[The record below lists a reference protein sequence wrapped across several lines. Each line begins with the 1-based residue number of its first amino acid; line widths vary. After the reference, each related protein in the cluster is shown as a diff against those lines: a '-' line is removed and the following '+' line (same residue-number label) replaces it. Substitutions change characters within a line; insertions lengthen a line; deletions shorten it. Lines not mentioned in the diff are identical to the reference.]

1 MNNVNPW
8 VGWSSYDDDSIKTGK
23 IFAGRSS
30 ETSELF
36 SLIDNNLLVTL
47 YGKSGIGKTSL
58 LNAGVFPSLKA
69 AYYEPII
76 CRCGESDYLDNIICQ
91 IRTHCSLSSEHDIS
105 SISNLVDL
113 FKHTEFSKNGKSVFP
128 VLVFDQFEDWFRLN
142 NQCVDQLLKEINIL
156 TSNEY
161 DGITNYRF
169 VISIREDY
177 LYLLEDAIDKRELNE
192 FKTNRYRLTELKQLQ
207 TEEIFDLGEIETEVR
222 KRILEIAKEG
232 NGYNPGLI
240 SFFCSELYEIYP
252 NGITTSALN
261 EVSNENTLIERY
273 YNRCF
278 ENRELSK
285 NTKDY
290 IESNLQDEGLR
301 RPQNKKTVRKH
312 IPQKELDI
320 LLRGRNKLLRLFPV
334 GDEEHIELIHDRIAE
349 IIHNHKNKQ
358 ISEQRDKSIALTLCL
373 YLIVIGFYIW
383 SLITKIMHA
392 SWGAMSDNFLPYLQA
407 MMDSDYNHTI
417 SADDEQ
423 LSKFLIWSQCLSYLI
438 IIYILVISIP
448 RLLCSY
454 YYSRLSIKSCILLL
468 ITLSISYLLSSSL
481 IITMSIQSNTY
492 IFAILGW
499 LIIYAKL
506 IFSGISNKQKVK

>member
-8 VGWSSYDDDSIKTGK
+8 VGWSSYDDDSIKIGK
-23 IFAGRSS
+23 AFVGRSS

-69 AYYEPII
+69 ADYEPII
-76 CRCGESDYLDNIICQ
+76 CRCGESEYIDNIISQ
-91 IRTHCSLSSEHDIS
+91 IRIHCSLSSENDIS
-105 SISNLVDL
+105 SISNLVEL

-142 NQCVDQLLKEINIL
+142 SKGVDQLLKEINIL

-177 LYLLEDAIDKRELNE
+177 LYLLEDAIDKRDLGE
-192 FKTNRYRLTELKQLQ
+192 FKANRYRLTELKRLQ
-207 TEEIFDLGEIETEVR
+207 TEEIFDLGEIETKVR
-222 KRILEIAKEG
+222 ERILEIAKEG

-240 SFFCSELYEIYP
+240 SFFCSELYELYP
-252 NGITTSALN
+252 NGITASALN
-261 EVSNENTLIERY
+261 EVINENTLIERY

-278 ENRELSK
+278 EHGELSK

-301 RPQNKKTVRKH
+301 RPQNQKTVLKH
-312 IPQKELDI
+312 IPQKDLDK

-334 GDEEHIELIHDRIAE
+334 GNEEHVELIHDRIAE
-349 IIHNHKNKQ
+349 IIHNYKNKQ
-358 ISEQRDKSIALTLCL
+358 IAEQRDKSIAISLCL
-373 YLIVIGFYIW
+373 YFFVIGFYIW
-383 SLITKIMHA
+383 SQMTQIMHA
-392 SWGAMSDNFLPYLQA
+392 SWGTMSDNFFPYLKEI
-407 MMDSDYNHTI
+407 MDSDYYHNI
-417 SADDEQ
+417 STNAP
-423 LSKFLIWSQCLSYLI
+423 LSKFLIWSQCLSYI
-438 IIYILVISIP
+438 ITIYILVIGIP
-448 RLLCSY
+448 KLLCSY

-481 IITMSIQSNTY
+481 MITMSIQSNTY

-499 LIIYAKL
+499 LIIYAEL
-506 IFSGISNKQKVK
+506 IFLGISNKQKVK

>member
-1 MNNVNPW
+1 M
-8 VGWSSYDDDSIKTGK
+8 
-23 IFAGRSS
+23 
-30 ETSELF
+30 
-36 SLIDNNLLVTL
+36 
-47 YGKSGIGKTSL
+47 
-58 LNAGVFPSLKA
+58 
-69 AYYEPII
+69 
-76 CRCGESDYLDNIICQ
+76 
-91 IRTHCSLSSEHDIS
+91 
-105 SISNLVDL
+105 
-113 FKHTEFSKNGKSVFP
+113 
-128 VLVFDQFEDWFRLN
+128 
-142 NQCVDQLLKEINIL
+142 
-156 TSNEY
+156 
-161 DGITNYRF
+161 
-169 VISIREDY
+169 
-177 LYLLEDAIDKRELNE
+177 
-192 FKTNRYRLTELKQLQ
+192 
-207 TEEIFDLGEIETEVR
+207 
-222 KRILEIAKEG
+222 
-232 NGYNPGLI
+232 
-240 SFFCSELYEIYP
+240 
-252 NGITTSALN
+252 
-261 EVSNENTLIERY
+261 
-273 YNRCF
+273 
-278 ENRELSK
+278 
-285 NTKDY
+285 
-290 IESNLQDEGLR
+290 
-301 RPQNKKTVRKH
+301 
-312 IPQKELDI
+312 
-320 LLRGRNKLLRLFPV
+320 